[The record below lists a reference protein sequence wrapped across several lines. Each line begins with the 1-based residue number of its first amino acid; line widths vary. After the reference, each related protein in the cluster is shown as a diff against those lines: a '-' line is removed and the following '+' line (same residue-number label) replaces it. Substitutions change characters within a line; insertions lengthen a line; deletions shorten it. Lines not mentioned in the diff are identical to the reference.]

1 MRRILTVIV
10 LLSLPAAAHAG
21 EVTFSLGINDIPL
34 TVRPDPRTEA
44 RLAQWNDPMGRL
56 MHQFNAQQ
64 SWIMR
69 GTMPG
74 GDRVTGAA
82 VKVKAQN
89 GLPLQLLATSMQTSF
104 NISERQIAVVSWPWG
119 EKDAEPA
126 MSLDEQLALLLGRR
140 LVSSEEK

>member
-1 MRRILTVIV
+1 MRRILTIIT
-10 LLSLPAAAHAG
+10 LLLLPAAIHAG

-34 TVRPDPRTEA
+34 TARPDPRTEA

-74 GDRVTGAA
+74 GDRVSGAA
-82 VKVKAQN
+82 IKVKAQN
-89 GLPLQLLATSMQTSF
+89 GLRCSCWPPPCQASM
-104 NISERQIAVVSWPWG
+104 NISEKQIAVVSWPWG
-119 EKDAEPA
+119 EKTPSRRCRSTSSWRCFWAA
-126 MSLDEQLALLLGRR
+126 AL
-140 LVSSEEK
+140 

>member
-1 MRRILTVIV
+1 M
-10 LLSLPAAAHAG
+10 LLVLPAVAHAG
-21 EVTFSLGINDIPL
+21 DVTFSLGINDIPL

-56 MHQFNAQQ
+56 MHQFNSQQ
-64 SWIMR
+64 AWIMR

-74 GDRVTGAA
+74 GERVSGAM

-89 GLPLQLLATSMQTSF
+89 GLPLQLLATTMQASF
-104 NISERQIAVVSWPWG
+104 TLDEQHVSVVRWPW
-119 EKDAEPA
+119 EENEDSPV

-140 LVSSEEK
+140 LVSSDE